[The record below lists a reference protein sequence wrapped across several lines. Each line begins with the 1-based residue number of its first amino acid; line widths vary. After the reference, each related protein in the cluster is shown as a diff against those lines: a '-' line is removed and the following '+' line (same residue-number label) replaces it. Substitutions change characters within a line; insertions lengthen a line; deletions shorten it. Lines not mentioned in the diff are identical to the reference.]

1 MKLLDDLKCFEDEL
15 VISKPKRSKVKKL
28 KKYINSRE
36 NEKLYRMGKVIILKG
51 SAINSIYIF
60 LIF

>member
-1 MKLLDDLKCFEDEL
+1 MKLIDDLKCFEDEL
-15 VISKPKRSKVKKL
+15 VISKPKRSKMKNYK
-28 KKYINSRE
+28 NSRE
-36 NEKLYRMGKVIILKG
+36 NEKLYRMGKVIILKV